1 MRPRHPRPKDRHLM
15 DLFEQYTSRDKL
27 QTVRWTDQVRPN
39 RAKHSFEGK
48 SKMAHKVMIEV
59 HGNKKRRETT
69 WLPLTRGARHGKP
82 RQGQDTR
89 LCRDAT
95 NKAIKAIRGVIKS
108 RDKFKSQPSSLQEY
122 RCRCRCKTT
131 CPYKQLNYINCTC
144 KAVKDCRCNIKAGCV
159 YLLGC
164 KTNTTKK
171 YIGEAIN
178 PFDRFHKHMKNA
190 FSDFART
197 GKDSSK
203 LERAIRLSGPN
214 AHKKWFMVILQDI
227 PRDEGESDDT
237 WKQRRKDAE
246 RIRVKYVHV
255 VCTLFHES

>member
-1 MRPRHPRPKDRHLM
+1 MRTTTTATPREDAETNFTGNQRRRKDNKEQKERKMRPRHPRPKDRHLM

-59 HGNKKRRETT
+59 HGNKKRRKTT

-108 RDKFKSQPSSLQEY
+108 RDKFKSQPSSLHEY

-131 CPYKQLNYINCTC
+131 CPYK
-144 KAVKDCRCNIKAGCV
+144 
-159 YLLGC
+159 
-164 KTNTTKK
+164 
-171 YIGEAIN
+171 
-178 PFDRFHKHMKNA
+178 
-190 FSDFART
+190 
-197 GKDSSK
+197 
-203 LERAIRLSGPN
+203 
-214 AHKKWFMVILQDI
+214 
-227 PRDEGESDDT
+227 
-237 WKQRRKDAE
+237 
-246 RIRVKYVHV
+246 
-255 VCTLFHES
+255 